1 MSTKFTR
8 DSFHE
13 QLLVEVFP
21 KRLNR
26 ADSMLLFALL
36 HTHDVNLISSAVS
49 DAPTITKFVPITQRH
64 CADCLASMWRGTDDD
79 RANDAHWYWE
89 WSTEWSYDRVDALAD
104 RELERFQEIRE
115 AIEQHP
121 AIVSLTPED
130 D

>member
-1 MSTKFTR
+1 
-8 DSFHE
+8 
-13 QLLVEVFP
+13 
-21 KRLNR
+21 
-26 ADSMLLFALL
+26 
-36 HTHDVNLISSAVS
+36 
-49 DAPTITKFVPITQRH
+49 
-64 CADCLASMWRGTDDD
+64 MWRGTDDD